1 MTQRTWGSLLGILL
15 VGCSSSSSPALGN
28 GEAGADTG
36 KAYMGDAGRDGS
48 ARDGGGKDASLEAAG
63 DAMGEAGTDAKGG
76 SDAATK
82 TSDCF
87 PAPGACGFPDPLYDN
102 VGVPKSATLSKSS
115 SLTITT
121 AGMTVHDL
129 EISGSITINAK
140 NVTLKNVQLTVADD
154 GSGTAG
160 ISIENGASGT
170 TIEDCTIAGA
180 GTKNSP
186 ESAIF
191 NHYGETL
198 TLTRVYLYNFADPIE
213 GPVTVK
219 DSYINANGTYGSG
232 SDVAHIED
240 IYVSDDTVSVDHSVL
255 FNPSGQT
262 ATIFM
267 DTSSDV
273 GDDHLTLTNSL
284 VAGGGWTLYPSAKST
299 SVGTATMNVSNNRFA
314 RCLGTPDFD
323 GSGTTCK
330 GGPDMHGYYPNCGY
344 YGVAA
349 DDYCPPI
356 AGQVWTGNV
365 WDDDSSTIP
374 CP

>member
-1 MTQRTWGSLLGILL
+1 MKAM
-15 VGCSSSSSPALGN
+15 PDA
-28 GEAGADTG
+28 AGT
-36 KAYMGDAGRDGS
+36 KA
-48 ARDGGGKDASLEAAG
+48 DGGTR
-63 DAMGEAGTDAKGG
+63 TDATA
-76 SDAATK
+76 SRDAATDGADGSGLHPDAALL
-82 TSDCF
+82 TMNCF
-87 PAPGACGFPDPLYDN
+87 PEPGACGYPDPTYDN
-102 VGVPKSATLSKSS
+102 VGVPSSAK
-115 SLTITT
+115 LTTSGSITVTT
-121 AGMTVHDL
+121 AGMTIRNLD
-129 EISGSITINAK
+129 INGTITISAS
-140 NVTLKNVQLTVADD
+140 NVTLKNVRLTVADD

-160 ISIENGASGT
+160 ISIESGASGT
-170 TIEDCTIAGA
+170 TVEDSTIAGA
-180 GTKNSP
+180 GTTNSP

-213 GPVTVK
+213 GPVTVT

-232 SDVAHIED
+232 SNIAHIED

-267 DTSSDV
+267 DTGGGSGGP
-273 GDDHLTLTNSL
+273 GDDHLTVTNSL
-284 VAGGGWTLYPSAKST
+284 IAGGGWTLYPSAKST
-299 SVGTATMNVSNNRFA
+299 SVGTGTMNVSNNRFA

-330 GGPDMHGYYPNCGY
+330 GGADTHGYYPNCGY

-356 AGQVWTGNV
+356 AGQAWSGNV
-365 WDDDSSTIP
+365 WDDDSSVIA

>member
-1 MTQRTWGSLLGILL
+1 MIHGVRGSVLVVFL
-15 VGCSSSSSPALGN
+15 VGCGSSYVPA
-28 GEAGADTG
+28 TG
-36 KAYMGDAGRDGS
+36 GSGDAGRDVGKADVVDAGREDEDVALDGNGDV
-48 ARDGGGKDASLEAAG
+48 AREASTHA
-63 DAMGEAGTDAKGG
+63 EAGADAV
-76 SDAATK
+76 AMK
-82 TSDCF
+82 TRNCF
-87 PAPGACGFPDPLYDN
+87 PAPGACGFPDPLYGT
-102 VGVPKSATLSKSS
+102 VGVPKSATLTKSA

-129 EISGSITINAK
+129 EISGSITVNAK
-140 NVTLKNVQLTVADD
+140 NVTLRNIKLTVADD

-160 ISIENGASGT
+160 VSIENGASGT
-170 TIEDCTIAGA
+170 TIEDSTLMGA
-180 GTKNSP
+180 GTTSSP

-213 GPVTVK
+213 GPVTVN
-219 DSYINANGTYGSG
+219 DSYIDANGTYGSG
-232 SDVAHIED
+232 SNVAHIED

-356 AGQVWTGNV
+356 AGQVWSGNV